1 MRIGDWSSD
10 VCSSDLAARVHRDD
24 LVIETGEATLI
35 FGDQLWIETARPIPR
50 HFDLDPSP
58 VGRHRLAAIAIPAVG
73 PLILLT
79 KMVIHL
85 RIEGPFGKSL
95 LQEIE
100 QPALAEGRCRLSAS
114 QQLVENVVRYR
125 GIFPSLH
132 PGSPS
137 FPFCLPAHDIT
148 SRPQPAPPQ
157 H

>member
-1 MRIGDWSSD
+1 MTGNLSRAH
-10 VCSSDLAARVHRDD
+10 AARVHRDD

-58 VGRHRLAAIAIPAVG
+58 VGRHRLAAIAVPAVG

-95 LQEIE
+95 LQAIE
-100 QPALAEGRCRLSAS
+100 PPALAECRCRQIGRAS
-114 QQLVENVVRYR
+114 CRERVCQYVSISGVCGTVKKK
-125 GIFPSLH
+125 
-132 PGSPS
+132 
-137 FPFCLPAHDIT
+137 T
-148 SRPQPAPPQ
+148 V
-157 H
+157 

>member
-58 VGRHRLAAIAIPAVG
+58 VGRHRLAAIAVPAVG

-100 QPALAEGRCRLSAS
+100 QPALAECRCRIRAS
-114 QQLVENVVRYR
+114 QQLEIGRAHSELQ
-125 GIFPSLH
+125 SLMRN
-132 PGSPS
+132 SYAV
-137 FPFCLPAHDIT
+137 FC
-148 SRPQPAPPQ
+148 
-157 H
+157 